1 MESVE
6 VAEGSYE
13 VRLAVADPL
22 VDDLPVGVAVAG
34 LRVALLLRSPRYT
47 RSRRFA
53 KQLGG
58 SRDFARNLSPAVSFD
73 LLQQQFERLRL
84 HPKIRAE
91 GAIEDADREHS
102 YGDSRSQDT
111 NGQQV

>member
-1 MESVE
+1 MQAVE
-6 VAEGSYE
+6 VAEGAHE
-13 VRLAVADPL
+13 VRLAVTDPL
-22 VDDLPVGVAVAG
+22 VDDLPVGVAVAER
-34 LRVALLLRSPRYT
+34 RVALLLRSPRYT
-47 RSRRFA
+47 RSGRFA

-73 LLQQQFERLRL
+73 LVQQQFERLRL